1 MTYFVL
7 LKRVKSG
14 MLIAVD
20 SHELVT
26 ALKVDNQ
33 SQVLVVPDTKAG
45 CAKTSRTLPA
55 LRQIQS
61 TIPTDT
67 GTMRTAL
74 MRNSDLPDGNGL
86 SAAAKLVQVRNG
98 KIP

>member
-1 MTYFVL
+1 MSMTYFVL
-7 LKRVKSG
+7 LNRVKSG
-14 MLIAVD
+14 MLIADD

-26 ALKVDNQ
+26 ALNVDNQ

-45 CAKTSRTLPA
+45 CAKIPWTLPA

-67 GTMRTAL
+67 GTMRMAL
-74 MRNSDLPDGNGL
+74 VRNSNLPEVNC
-86 SAAAKLVQVRNG
+86 Q
-98 KIP
+98 